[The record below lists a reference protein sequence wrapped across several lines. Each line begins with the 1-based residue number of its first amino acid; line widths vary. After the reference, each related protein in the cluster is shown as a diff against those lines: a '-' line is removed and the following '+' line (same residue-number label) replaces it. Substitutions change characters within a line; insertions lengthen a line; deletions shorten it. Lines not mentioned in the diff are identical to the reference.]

1 MTDAT
6 GNAPVPDAPASS
18 LGPLTSSERIDVLD
32 VLRGFAL
39 LGILLMNI
47 EYFTRPMQGIA
58 MGLDPTL
65 AGWDYVAGWSIM
77 AFVQGKFWTLFSML
91 FGMGFAVML
100 ERIEARGGPFLSIY
114 ARRLGILLLIGL
126 VHAFLIWSGD
136 ILVSYALTGF
146 LLLLFFRRTPVK
158 RLWKWGL
165 SFYLIPLLLMWV
177 FAGAISMAR
186 VASPPEE
193 VAEMDQEFATAAAE
207 HAARYEKAE
216 QVYSSGSYA
225 DAVVQRAID
234 TAEQLGFIWMFI
246 LMLLGVFL
254 LGAWLLRSG
263 RVRDPRVHRPF
274 FVKCVVIA
282 GPIGVAL
289 VLLAM
294 RGMHDINMMI
304 PSFDMAATMSLMQI
318 GSLLLCF
325 AYLGAVTLLTIGP
338 LPWLRDWLGPMGR
351 MALTNYLTQSLF
363 FTLFFYS
370 YGLGLWGQVSR
381 AWQVPLVLGFWFLQ
395 ILFSRWWLSRFR
407 FGPAEWLWRSM
418 TYGKAQAMR
427 R

>member
-6 GNAPVPDAPASS
+6 DTTPAPATPASS

-65 AGWDYVAGWSIM
+65 SGWDYVAGWSIM

-100 ERIEARGGPFLSIY
+100 ERIEARGGRFFGIY
-114 ARRLGILLLIGL
+114 ARRLAVLLLIGL

-146 LLLLFFRRTPVK
+146 LLLLFFRRTPVR
-158 RLWKWGL
+158 RLWKWGVA
-165 SFYLIPLLLMWV
+165 FYLIPLLLMWT

-193 VAEMDQEFATAAAE
+193 VAKMDEEFATAASE

-216 QVYSSGSYA
+216 QVYSGGSYS
-225 DAVVQRAID
+225 DAVVQRVID
-234 TAEQLGFIWMFI
+234 TGEQLGFIWMFI

-263 RVRDPRVHRPF
+263 RLSDPQAHRSF
-274 FVKCVVIA
+274 FLKCVVVA
-282 GPIGVAL
+282 GPVGLVL

-294 RGMHDINMMI
+294 RGMQGINFMV
-304 PSFDMAATMSLMQI
+304 PTTGVAATMSLMQI
-318 GSLLLCF
+318 GSLLLCL

-338 LPWLRDWLGPMGR
+338 MPWLRDWLGPTGR
-351 MALTNYLTQSLF
+351 MALTNYLGQSLF

-381 AWQVPLVLGFWFLQ
+381 VWQVPLVFGFWFLQ
-395 ILFSRWWLSRFR
+395 ILVSRWWLSRFR
-407 FGPAEWLWRSM
+407 FGPAEWLWRSL
-418 TYGKAQAMR
+418 TYGKAQPMR